1 MLMIKS
7 RNCTALILALLVF
20 TITFVSHVSGQRR
33 DYMTDAEADLVRDA
47 QDLDKRIDVLTKMID
62 RRFVVLGIDV
72 GGWKPNA
79 KQAEKWGA
87 EPAGTRLQLLND
99 IRLLLQKGIDDVD
112 DVAMHNDNALA
123 QNRKEGQIFP
133 RAVRLFASAAQRYR
147 DVLKATA
154 GKTRD
159 EKELGTML
167 SGIESCEQVIE
178 AVGKLPPET
187 AKTKKN

>member
-72 GGWKPNA
+72 GGWKPKA

-87 EPAGTRLQLLND
+87 EPAGTRMQLLND